1 MTPTVLTV
9 FGTRPEAIKV
19 APLIRAIEASS
30 SLNSRTLVT
39 AQHREMLDQ
48 VNDLFGIVPDTDLNI
63 MAKGQTLNGIASRV
77 IAELDTALA
86 ENAPDAVL
94 VQGDTTTVM
103 GASIAAFNCGI
114 PVIHL
119 EAGLRSGNLHSPFP
133 EEANRKLTS
142 QLSALHLAPT
152 PRSRDNLLAEGIS
165 PADVVVTGNTV
176 IDALHLAVDMNVA
189 PTDPIVTDYVAADRP
204 KLLVTTHRREN
215 LGSAME
221 NIGDALAQLAAAR
234 PDLLILLPAHR
245 NPLVR
250 EAVLPRVE
258 KFENVL
264 VTEPLSYGEF
274 TTVMAASDVVLT
286 DSGGIQEEAPSLGK
300 PVLVMRENTERP
312 EAVDAGSVKL
322 VGTDTNLIVAEVA
335 RLFDDSL
342 AYDSMA
348 KSVNPYGD
356 GRAAARSVA
365 AIEALLGVGERI
377 DDFSDASAGDSSIRQ
392 AI

>member
-19 APLIRAIEASS
+19 APLIRAIEASGN
-30 SLNSRTLVT
+30 LHSRTLVT

-77 IAELDTALA
+77 IGELDTVLA
-86 ENAPDAVL
+86 EETPNAVL

-103 GASIAAFNCGI
+103 GASIAAFNRGI

-119 EAGLRSGNLHSPFP
+119 EAGLRSGNLLSPFP

-142 QLSALHLAPT
+142 QISSLHLAPT
-152 PRSRDNLLAEGIS
+152 ARSRDNLLAEGVN

-176 IDALHLAVDMNVA
+176 IDALHIAVDMNVA
-189 PTDPIVTDYVAADRP
+189 PTDPTVAAYVVADRP

-215 LGSAME
+215 LGSSME
-221 NIGDALAQLAAAR
+221 NIGDALAELAAAR

-274 TTVMAASDVVLT
+274 TTVMATSDVVLT

-312 EAVDAGSVKL
+312 EAVDAGSVRL
-322 VGTDTNLIVAEVA
+322 VGTDKTAIVTEVA
-335 RLFDDSL
+335 RLFDHSL
-342 AYDSMA
+342 AYESMA
-348 KSVNPYGD
+348 RAINPYGD

-365 AIEALLGVGERI
+365 AIESLLGVGERI
-377 DDFSDASAGDSSIRQ
+377 AEFAPDGALADWA
-392 AI
+392 

>member
-19 APLIRAIEASS
+19 APLIRAIEASNA
-30 SLNSRTLVT
+30 LLSRTLVT

-77 IAELDTALA
+77 IGELDTVLA
-86 ENAPDAVL
+86 EEAPDAVL

-103 GASIAAFNCGI
+103 GASIAAFNRSI
-114 PVIHL
+114 PIIHL
-119 EAGLRSGNLHSPFP
+119 EAGLRSGNLQSPFP

-152 PRSRDNLLAEGIS
+152 PRSRDNLLAEGIR
-165 PADVVVTGNTV
+165 PDDVVVTGNTV

-189 PTDPIVTDYVAADRP
+189 PTDPIVGDYVAADRP

-221 NIGDALAQLAAAR
+221 NIGDALAELAEDR
-234 PDLLILLPAHR
+234 PELLILLPAHR

-258 KFENVL
+258 KFDNVL

-274 TTVMAASDVVLT
+274 TTVMAASDVILT

-322 VGTDTNLIVAEVA
+322 VGTDKNLIVAEVA
-335 RLFDDSL
+335 RLFDDVL

-348 KSVNPYGD
+348 KAVNPYGD
-356 GRAAARSVA
+356 GRAADRSVA
-365 AIEALLGVGERI
+365 AIEELLGVGERI
-377 DDFSDASAGDSSIRQ
+377 GEFAPSSLHD
-392 AI
+392 

>member
-19 APLIRAIEASS
+19 APLIRAIEVSS
-30 SLNSRTLVT
+30 SLHSRTLVT

-77 IAELDTALA
+77 IAELDAILA
-86 ENAPDAVL
+86 EENAPDAVL

-103 GASIAAFNCGI
+103 GASIAAFNRGI

-119 EAGLRSGNLHSPFP
+119 EAGLRSGNLYSPFP

-189 PTDPIVTDYVAADRP
+189 PTDPIVADYVAADRP

-221 NIGDALAQLAAAR
+221 NIGDALAELAEAR

-258 KFENVL
+258 KFDNVL

-274 TTVMAASDVVLT
+274 TTVMASSDVVLT

-322 VGTDTNLIVAEVA
+322 VGTDKDLIIAEVA

-348 KSVNPYGD
+348 KAVNPYGD
-356 GRAAARSVA
+356 GRGAARSVA
-365 AIEALLGVGERI
+365 AIEALLGVGDRI
-377 DDFSDASAGDSSIRQ
+377 EEFVPSNAHV
-392 AI
+392 

>member
-30 SLNSRTLVT
+30 VLHSRTLVT

-48 VNDLFGIVPDTDLNI
+48 VNDLFGIVPDTDLNL

-77 IAELDTALA
+77 IGELDTVLA
-86 ENAPDAVL
+86 EDAPDAVL

-103 GASIAAFNCGI
+103 GASIAVFNRGI

-119 EAGLRSGNLHSPFP
+119 EAGLRSGNLLSPFP

-142 QLSALHLAPT
+142 QLAALHLAPT

-176 IDALHLAVDMNVA
+176 IDALTIAVDMNVA
-189 PTDPIVTDYVAADRP
+189 PADPIVADYVAADRP

-221 NIGDALAQLAAAR
+221 NIGDALAQLAEAH
-234 PDLLILLPAHR
+234 PELLILLPAHR

-258 KFENVL
+258 KFDNVL

-322 VGTDTNLIVAEVA
+322 VGTDKNLIVAEVA

-348 KSVNPYGD
+348 KAVNPYGD

-365 AIEALLGVGERI
+365 AIEALLGVGDRADEFAPTAAFA
-377 DDFSDASAGDSSIRQ
+377 D
-392 AI
+392 

>member
-19 APLIRAIEASS
+19 APLIRTIEASS
-30 SLNSRTLVT
+30 SLRSRTLVT

-77 IAELDTALA
+77 IAELDSVLA

-103 GASIAAFNCGI
+103 GASIAAFNRGI

-189 PTDPIVTDYVAADRP
+189 PTDPIVADFVAADRP

-221 NIGDALAQLAAAR
+221 NIGDALAELAEAR

-258 KFENVL
+258 KFDNVL
-264 VTEPLSYGEF
+264 ITEPLSYGEF
-274 TTVMAASDVVLT
+274 TTVMASSDVVLT

-322 VGTDTNLIVAEVA
+322 VGTDKDLIIAEVA

-348 KSVNPYGD
+348 KAVNPYGD
-356 GRAAARSVA
+356 GRGAARSVA
-365 AIEALLGVGERI
+365 AIEALLGVGDRTDE
-377 DDFSDASAGDSSIRQ
+377 FSPAAVFAG
-392 AI
+392 

>member
-1 MTPTVLTV
+1 MPPTVLTV
-9 FGTRPEAIKV
+9 FGTRPEAIKM
-19 APLIRAIEASS
+19 APLIRSIEASS
-30 SLNSRTLVT
+30 VLCSRTLVT

-63 MAKGQTLNGIASRV
+63 MAKGQTLNAIASRV

-86 ENAPDAVL
+86 ENAPDAVV

-103 GASIAAFNCGI
+103 GASIAAFNRGI

-119 EAGLRSGNLHSPFP
+119 EAGLRSGKLHSPFP

-142 QLSALHLAPT
+142 QLTTLHLAPT

-165 PADVVVTGNTV
+165 PDDIVITGNTV

-189 PTDPIVTDYVAADRP
+189 PTDPIIADYVAVDRP

-221 NIGDALAQLAAAR
+221 NIGDALAELAESR
-234 PDLLILLPAHR
+234 PDLLVLLPAHR

-258 KFENVL
+258 KFDNVL
-264 VTEPLSYGEF
+264 VAEPLSYGEF
-274 TTVMAASDVVLT
+274 TTVMASSDVVLT

-322 VGTDTNLIVAEVA
+322 VGTDKNLIIAEVA

-348 KSVNPYGD
+348 KAVNPYGD
-356 GRAAARSVA
+356 GRAAVRSVA
-365 AIEALLGVGERI
+365 AIEALLGFGNRS
-377 DDFSDASAGDSSIRQ
+377 DDFSPFDTD
-392 AI
+392 

>member
-1 MTPTVLTV
+1 MPTVLTV

-19 APLIRAIEASS
+19 APLIRAIEASNA
-30 SLNSRTLVT
+30 LLSRTLVT

-77 IAELDTALA
+77 IGELDTVLA
-86 ENAPDAVL
+86 EEAPDAVL

-103 GASIAAFNCGI
+103 GASIAAFNRGI

-119 EAGLRSGNLHSPFP
+119 EAGLRSGNLQSPFP

-152 PRSRDNLLAEGIS
+152 PGSRDNLLAEGIS
-165 PADVVVTGNTV
+165 PDDVVVTGNTV

-189 PTDPIVTDYVAADRP
+189 PTDPIVGDYVAADRP

-221 NIGDALAQLAAAR
+221 NIGDALAELAEDR
-234 PDLLILLPAHR
+234 PELLILLPAHR

-258 KFENVL
+258 KFDNVL

-274 TTVMAASDVVLT
+274 TTVMAASDVILT

-322 VGTDTNLIVAEVA
+322 VGTDRDLIVAEVA
-335 RLFDDSL
+335 GLFDDVL

-348 KSVNPYGD
+348 KAVNPYGD
-356 GRAAARSVA
+356 GRAADRSVA
-365 AIEALLGVGERI
+365 AIEELLGVGERI
-377 DDFSDASAGDSSIRQ
+377 GEFAPSSLHY
-392 AI
+392 

>member
-19 APLIRAIEASS
+19 APLIRAIESS
-30 SLNSRTLVT
+30 ATLRTRTIIT

-48 VNDLFGIVPDTDLNI
+48 VNGLFGIEPDIDLNL
-63 MAKGQTLNGIASRV
+63 MAPGQTLNGIASKV
-77 IAELDTALA
+77 IGGLDEVLTS
-86 ENAPDAVL
+86 ETPNAVL

-103 GASIAAFNCGI
+103 GASIAAFNRGI

-119 EAGLRSGNLHSPFP
+119 EAGLRSGNLLSPFP

-142 QLSALHLAPT
+142 QISALHLAPT
-152 PRSRDNLLAEGIS
+152 PKSRDNLVAEGINLN
-165 PADVVVTGNTV
+165 DIVVTGNTV
-176 IDALHLAVDMNVA
+176 IDALHIAVDMNVA
-189 PTDPIVTDYVAADRP
+189 PTDPVVSDYTTVNRP

-215 LGSAME
+215 LGSSME
-221 NIGDALAQLAAAR
+221 NIGDALAELASTR
-234 PDLLILLPAHR
+234 PELLILLPAHR

-250 EAVLPRVE
+250 KTVLPRVE
-258 KFENVL
+258 KFDNVL

-312 EAVDAGSVKL
+312 EAVEAGSVKL
-322 VGTDTNLIVAEVA
+322 VGTDKATIVTEVSQ
-335 RLFDDSL
+335 LFDDAS
-342 AYDSMA
+342 AYEEMA
-348 KSVNPYGD
+348 RAVNPYGD
-356 GRAAARSVA
+356 GRAAERSVA
-365 AIEALLGVGERI
+365 AISELLGVGTRI
-377 DDFSDASAGDSSIRQ
+377 ADFAEGVRTVKQ
-392 AI
+392 

>member
-1 MTPTVLTV
+1 MIPTVLTV

-19 APLIRAIEASS
+19 APLIRAIEASNA
-30 SLNSRTLVT
+30 LLSRTLVT

-77 IAELDTALA
+77 IGELDTVLA
-86 ENAPDAVL
+86 EEAPDAVL

-103 GASIAAFNCGI
+103 GASIAAFNRGI

-119 EAGLRSGNLHSPFP
+119 EAGLRSGNLQSPFP

-152 PRSRDNLLAEGIS
+152 PRSRDNLLTEGIS
-165 PADVVVTGNTV
+165 PDDVVVTGNTV

-189 PTDPIVTDYVAADRP
+189 PTDPIVGDYVAADRP

-221 NIGDALAQLAAAR
+221 SIGDALAELAEDR
-234 PDLLILLPAHR
+234 PELLILLPAHR

-258 KFENVL
+258 KFDNVL

-274 TTVMAASDVVLT
+274 TTVMAASDVILT

-322 VGTDTNLIVAEVA
+322 VGTDRDLIVAEVA
-335 RLFDDSL
+335 GLFDDVL

-348 KSVNPYGD
+348 KAVNPYGD
-356 GRAAARSVA
+356 GRAADRSVA
-365 AIEALLGVGERI
+365 AIEELLGVGERI
-377 DDFSDASAGDSSIRQ
+377 GEFAPSSLHY
-392 AI
+392 

>member
-1 MTPTVLTV
+1 MIPTVLTV

-19 APLIRAIEASS
+19 APLIRAIEASNA
-30 SLNSRTLVT
+30 LLSRTLVT

-77 IAELDTALA
+77 IGELDTVLA
-86 ENAPDAVL
+86 EEAPDAVL

-103 GASIAAFNCGI
+103 GASIAAFNRGI

-119 EAGLRSGNLHSPFP
+119 EAGLRSGNLQSPFP

-152 PRSRDNLLAEGIS
+152 PGSRDNLLAEGIS
-165 PADVVVTGNTV
+165 PDDVVVTGNTV

-189 PTDPIVTDYVAADRP
+189 PTDPIVGDYVAADRP

-215 LGSAME
+215 LGSAIE
-221 NIGDALAQLAAAR
+221 NIGDALAELAENR
-234 PDLLILLPAHR
+234 PELLILLPAHR

-258 KFENVL
+258 KFDNVL

-274 TTVMAASDVVLT
+274 TTVMAASDVILT

-322 VGTDTNLIVAEVA
+322 VGTDRDLIVAEVA
-335 RLFDDSL
+335 RLFDDVL

-348 KSVNPYGD
+348 KAVNPYGD
-356 GRAAARSVA
+356 GRAADRSVA
-365 AIEALLGVGERI
+365 AIEELLRVGERI
-377 DDFSDASAGDSSIRQ
+377 GEFAPSSLHY
-392 AI
+392 